1 MSKIEEGKL
10 AINREPFKLQPFLE
24 SVISIV
30 WLQAKE
36 HGLAFETALA
46 DITADTFIGDSMRI
60 NQILLNLLSNAL
72 KFTLK
77 GGTVR
82 LQVKQFILKNNEVR
96 LRFSISDTGI
106 GMSEEFLSRLF
117 IPFEQAPSTI
127 SKKYGGTG
135 LGMAITKNL
144 VNLLGGTIHVKS
156 SPGKGTTITVELPV
170 EIEKEAVVAKNR
182 KLETLK
188 VLVVDDEHDSCVYA
202 SLLLKKMG
210 INARWVNSGLEA
222 VKMVLTAHEACD
234 DYDVCLVDWQM
245 PDIDGV
251 EITRRIRERVG
262 PETLI
267 IIISAY
273 DPGAIRKAALEA
285 GANAFISKPLFAS
298 TLYNTLVSVVDNEPA
313 NEQTENGQTGSIGDF
328 TGKRFL
334 LVERDRSGYRMG
346 S

>member
-1 MSKIEEGKL
+1 MMCSTCPKSRK
-10 AINREPFKLQPFLE
+10 ANSPINREPFKLQPFLE

-144 VNLLGGTIHVKS
+144 VNLLGGTIHVKAV
-156 SPGKGTTITVELPV
+156 P
-170 EIEKEAVVAKNR
+170 EK
-182 KLETLK
+182 
-188 VLVVDDEHDSCVYA
+188 
-202 SLLLKKMG
+202 
-210 INARWVNSGLEA
+210 ARQL
-222 VKMVLTAHEACD
+222 
-234 DYDVCLVDWQM
+234 
-245 PDIDGV
+245 
-251 EITRRIRERVG
+251 R
-262 PETLI
+262 
-267 IIISAY
+267 
-273 DPGAIRKAALEA
+273 
-285 GANAFISKPLFAS
+285 
-298 TLYNTLVSVVDNEPA
+298 
-313 NEQTENGQTGSIGDF
+313 
-328 TGKRFL
+328 
-334 LVERDRSGYRMG
+334 
-346 S
+346 

>member
-1 MSKIEEGKL
+1 MPSNS
-10 AINREPFKLQPFLE
+10 AA
-24 SVISIV
+24 
-30 WLQAKE
+30 AKE
-36 HGLAFETALA
+36 GL
-46 DITADTFIGDSMRI
+46 
-60 NQILLNLLSNAL
+60 
-72 KFTLK
+72 
-77 GGTVR
+77 VR

-106 GMSEEFLSRLF
+106 GMSEEFSSRLF

-135 LGMAITKNL
+135 LRLWPSPKIWSICWAVL
-144 VNLLGGTIHVKS
+144 IHVKS

-267 IIISAY
+267 IVICLRYS
-273 DPGAIRKAALEA
+273 AIRKAALEA

-298 TLYNTLVSVVDNEPA
+298 TLYNTLPVSVVDNEPA
-313 NEQTENGQTGSIGDF
+313 NEQTENGQTGSIGA
-328 TGKRFL
+328 FL
-334 LVERDRSGYRMG
+334 PENVSCWLKTMT
-346 S
+346 

>member
-1 MSKIEEGKL
+1 M
-10 AINREPFKLQPFLE
+10 
-24 SVISIV
+24 
-30 WLQAKE
+30 
-36 HGLAFETALA
+36 
-46 DITADTFIGDSMRI
+46 
-60 NQILLNLLSNAL
+60 LL
-72 KFTLK
+72 
-77 GGTVR
+77 
-82 LQVKQFILKNNEVR
+82 
-96 LRFSISDTGI
+96 SISDTGI

-222 VKMVLTAHEACD
+222 VK
-234 DYDVCLVDWQM
+234 W
-245 PDIDGV
+245 
-251 EITRRIRERVG
+251 
-262 PETLI
+262 
-267 IIISAY
+267 
-273 DPGAIRKAALEA
+273 
-285 GANAFISKPLFAS
+285 F
-298 TLYNTLVSVVDNEPA
+298 
-313 NEQTENGQTGSIGDF
+313 
-328 TGKRFL
+328 
-334 LVERDRSGYRMG
+334 
-346 S
+346 